1 MTTIA
6 KFSRIAGRVLSVLCL
21 FMGLALA
28 ARLLGVGGGSR
39 SPIAMYGVTAFIW
52 LAVFAVGYLFA
63 AVGIWIGSAWGH
75 VLAIGTAACAIF
87 LALFGGPDI
96 RLPAL
101 DFLLA
106 LLVFVLAAGLFA
118 IVEIKLF
125 GSVHD

>member
-21 FMGLALA
+21 FMGLTLA
-28 ARLLGVGGGSR
+28 ARLLGVAGGSH
-39 SPIAMYGVTAFIW
+39 SPIAMYGATAFTW
-52 LAVFAVGYLFA
+52 LAIFTVGYLVA
-63 AVGIWIGSAWGH
+63 AVGVWIGSAWGY
-75 VLAIGTAACAIF
+75 VLAIGTAASAVVM
-87 LALFGGPDI
+87 ALFGGPDI
-96 RLPAL
+96 RLPAM

-106 LLVFVLAAGLFA
+106 LLVLVLAAGLFA